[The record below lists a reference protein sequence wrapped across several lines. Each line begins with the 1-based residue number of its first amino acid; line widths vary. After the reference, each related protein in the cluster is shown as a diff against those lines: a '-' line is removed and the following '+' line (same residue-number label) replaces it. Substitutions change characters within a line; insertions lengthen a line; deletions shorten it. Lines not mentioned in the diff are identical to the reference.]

1 MTVDSLECSICLQNL
16 VHPAQLPCGHIF
28 CFLCIKGCAFHRR
41 KCPMCRSRF
50 SSRFFD
56 NPKLINVC
64 DLRENDQDK
73 LSHIVDL
80 CERLSTLPQSVN
92 ASNSNELPSYS
103 WFYEGFQGWWQ
114 YDERTCN
121 ELENAFNKQ
130 LSSYELT
137 IAGYVYSI
145 DLKNMTQIR
154 KDRSG
159 RLRRIKRD
167 LLTCE
172 KKGVAGIKM
181 STIQSSSNSTTS
193 VCKQSEI
200 EEATHSNSNGFND
213 DSNNNLSSNLPCIQ
227 SSNYG
232 CLESDRSKAREI
244 VNANRLSTPYLSG
257 DECVFTDLPDP
268 SRSTSSGPRNQ
279 RNPSP
284 STSGESLH
292 HRNRKNS

>member
-1 MTVDSLECSICLQNL
+1 MTIDSLECSICLQNL

-56 NPKLINVC
+56 DPKLINGKFIIC

-92 ASNSNELPSYS
+92 DSNSNELPSYS

-121 ELENAFNKQ
+121 ELENAFNRQ

-154 KDRSG
+154 KDHSG

-167 LLTCE
+167 LPTCE

-181 STIQSSSNSTTS
+181 SSIQSSSNITTS
-193 VCKQSEI
+193 LCKQLEI
-200 EEATHSNSNGFND
+200 EEATHSNSNEVNGG
-213 DSNNNLSSNLPCIQ
+213 SMNNPSSNLPCSQ
-227 SSNYG
+227 SSING
-232 CLESDRSKAREI
+232 CLESDRSEAKQI
-244 VNANRLSTPYLSG
+244 VSASRSSTPYISG
-257 DECVFTDLPDP
+257 DECVSNYSLN
-268 SRSTSSGPRNQ
+268 SSGSRNQ

-284 STSGESLH
+284 STSGESLRH
-292 HRNRKNS
+292 HNHKRS